1 MAISSSS
8 NRLTIL
14 IESTPDRLLREKSDL
29 DLVLHLVR
37 QLEDEQIL
45 DLQELAYIIDYFYS
59 QIELIRDLSA
69 SRQER
74 ILFSC

>member
-1 MAISSSS
+1 MAISSTS

-74 ILFSC
+74 ILFPC